1 MWQDSFICLTWL
13 FRIYLTCLICIFSM
27 TYSCVTYSCICVAW
41 LIHRF
46 GITHSYVDHVL
57 CVCVTWLIHIYD
69 NDMTHSCMSH
79 TWCIHT
85 CDLAHWY
92 VWHDTLIRVTWL
104 THMCHICLIC
114 DRTHSYVWHGT
125 LICLTWLWSQRPPPF
140 LFPMFPDQEPCVRGF
155 TTRCDRR
162 ISSWNL
168 YTRLFIREHSKYKP
182 PPGGGVS
189 FDQLIHMFSYHPLRI
204 HTCDNS
210 CILANMKESWHIWIF
225 AHSYSPHAETNTGWR
240 RPTGCLNFTDHFS
253 QKSPVIISPFAQR
266 DLQLK
271 AS

>member
-1 MWQDSFICLTWL
+1 MWHDSFICLTWL

-140 LFPMFPDQEPCVRGF
+140 LFTMFPDQEPCVRGF
-155 TTRCDRR
+155 KTRCDRR

-168 YTRLFIREHSKYKP
+168 YTRLFIREHSKNKP
-182 PPGGGVS
+182 PPGGGFLSISS
-189 FDQLIHMFSYHPLRI
+189 FICFHIIHYAFIPATTHAYSRTWRSHGTYEYSRI
-204 HTCDNS
+204 HIRLTQ
-210 CILANMKESWHIWIF
+210 
-225 AHSYSPHAETNTGWR
+225 R
-240 RPTGCLNFTDHFS
+240 RIQCGEDPQDALTL
-253 QKSPVIISPFAQR
+253 
-266 DLQLK
+266 
-271 AS
+271 